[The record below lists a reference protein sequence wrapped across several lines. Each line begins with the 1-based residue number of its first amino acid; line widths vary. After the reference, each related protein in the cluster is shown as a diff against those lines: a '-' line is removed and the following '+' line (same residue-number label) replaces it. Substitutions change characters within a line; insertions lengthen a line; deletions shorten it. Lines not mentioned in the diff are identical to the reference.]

1 MTIAYLGGVLM
12 KLVRYGSRKQEK
24 PGIIDSNGSL
34 RDLSSKIDDINAE
47 ALSSE
52 GQEKLQSVNLN
63 ELALVDNREL
73 RLGVPIA
80 NIGKVVCIGLN
91 YVDHAKETGSPIP
104 SEPIMFMKPTSSL
117 NGPNDEVV
125 LPRSITLSQTGN
137 ENENLFKESD
147 QSDWEVE
154 LGVVIGEEARSVS
167 VSSALKYVAGY
178 TVVNDVS
185 EREYQMNAAG
195 GQWIRGKGCDTFCPV
210 GPWLVTKDEINDPQ
224 NLDVWL
230 DVNGERVQ
238 SGNTNTMIFDVK
250 TIVSYVSHFMT
261 LEPGDLIA
269 TGTPPG
275 VGMGMKP
282 PKFLKPGD
290 EMKVGINGLGV
301 QTQSVVKWK

>member
-1 MTIAYLGGVLM
+1 M

-24 PGIIDSNGSL
+24 PGIIDSDGSL
-34 RDLSSKIDDINAE
+34 RDLSSEIDDINAE

-52 GQEKLQSVNLN
+52 GQEKLQSMNLN

-73 RLGVPIA
+73 RLGIPIA

-137 ENENLFKESD
+137 ENENSFKESE

-224 NLDVWL
+224 NIDVWL

>member
-1 MTIAYLGGVLM
+1 M

-125 LPRSITLSQTGN
+125 LPRSITLSQTGS
-137 ENENLFKESD
+137 ENKNSFKESD

-210 GPWLVTKDEINDPQ
+210 GPWLVTKDEITDPQ